1 VRRGIIYILLL
12 QVLPLVLVGQ
22 QEGEVLTEDQ
32 LIWFVEKYHPVA
44 RQGKLLNNRGES
56 SVRSAKGGFDPVLHG
71 NINQKYFDDK
81 NYFSLMNG
89 GLKIPTWYGVELK
102 AGYDQNQ
109 GVYLNPENS
118 VPSNGLWYGG
128 VSVTLGQGLF
138 IDQRRATL
146 KKAEIYAA
154 STQSEQRSLMN
165 NLYFDAI
172 KQYWAWVQSWNQY
185 QVYEESVQLALTRFE
200 GVKQSFFLGDRPSID
215 TLEAFIQVQNR
226 QLSRNQAKLVYQN
239 TTLKLS
245 NYLWYENN
253 TPLEITD
260 SLRPP
265 STTEMQLPEA
275 VSSST
280 LQDVLAKLPESHP
293 EMQLYDY
300 KLDAMDVDRRLKVEG
315 LKPKVNLHYN
325 ALNEP
330 VGDSFIGGYRP
341 EDYKWGMEV
350 SFPIFLRKQRG
361 NLQLT
366 KLEIQEVELNQQQ
379 SLLALQN
386 NLKSFYNLQLNLQDQ
401 VEISSS
407 AVANYNQ
414 LLAGER
420 QKFDS
425 GESSLFLVNS
435 REINLIKAQIEL
447 VKLIAKY
454 NVARIGLL
462 WSAGNLY
469 E

>member
-1 VRRGIIYILLL
+1 MRRGIIYILLL

>member
-1 VRRGIIYILLL
+1 
-12 QVLPLVLVGQ
+12 VLPLVLVGQ